1 MTLFLIVIGG
11 LLMSALA
18 LVGGVTALLP
28 DATFRRLMLPLV
40 ALSAGSLLGGALF
53 HLVPEAVA
61 HRGNVPSVYAWV
73 ACGFAVFF
81 CLEQFLHWHH
91 CHAPR
96 SEHHHPVSQLLL
108 IADGVHN
115 LVDGVAVGAS
125 FVVDIRLGIVTWLVA
140 AAHELPQELGDF
152 GVLVH
157 AGWSVKKALMYNFL
171 SGLTFLVGGLLAYF
185 ISAQIDLAAII
196 AFAAGS
202 FVYIAAVDL
211 VPEVKRHESLGHN
224 LLHFCCFGAGL
235 LLLMALKALRPS

>member
-1 MTLFLIVIGG
+1 VTLFLIVVGG
-11 LLMSALA
+11 VLMSALA

-28 DATFRRLMLPLV
+28 DAAFRRLMLPLV

-61 HRGNVPSVYAWV
+61 RRGNVPSVYAWV
-73 ACGFAVFF
+73 AGGFAVFF

-115 LVDGVAVGAS
+115 LVEGVAVGAS
-125 FVVDIRLGIVTWLVA
+125 FVVDIRLGVVTWLVA

-157 AGWSVKKALMYNFL
+157 AGWSVKKALVYNFL

-185 ISAQIDLAAII
+185 VSAQIDLAAVI

-211 VPEVKRHESLGHN
+211 VPEVKRHESLRHN

-235 LLLMALKALRPS
+235 LLLMALKALRPD

>member
-1 MTLFLIVIGG
+1 
-11 LLMSALA
+11 MSALA

-53 HLVPEAVA
+53 HLIPEAVEQ
-61 HRGNVPSVYAWV
+61 RGNVGSVYAWI
-73 ACGFAVFF
+73 AGGFTVFF

-108 IADGVHN
+108 IADGLHN
-115 LVDGVAVGAS
+115 LVEGVAVGVS

-157 AGWSVKKALMYNFL
+157 AGWSIRKALVYNFL
-171 SGLTFLVGGLLAYF
+171 SGLTFLVGGVLAYF
-185 ISAQIDLAAII
+185 MAERIDLGAVI
-196 AFAAGS
+196 ALAGGS

-211 VPEVKRHESLGHN
+211 VPEIKRHESLRHN
-224 LLHFCCFGAGL
+224 LLHFSCFAGGL
-235 LLLMALKALRPS
+235 LLLFALKSLRPD